1 MNRPELR
8 IGDLERDAAVTAL
21 GEHYAAGRLTKEE
34 YDERADVAWRART
47 RSDLAPVFADLP
59 ALRPAQPLVPPTA
72 QRGSSTGRS
81 RRSAPPVLPVLLI
94 VVILAGVTGLEVWPF
109 VLLGLA
115 YVWLRM
121 WMGVATLRERFARR
135 ADRPAWG
142 RAVEPWGRPRF

>member
-47 RSDLAPVFADLP
+47 RSDLAPIFADLP
-59 ALRPAQPLVPPTA
+59 ALSPEPAAPAVVGPGVSRA
-72 QRGSSTGRS
+72 GR
-81 RRSAPPVLPVLLI
+81 RRSAPPVLPILLLVL
-94 VVILAGVTGLEVWPF
+94 VLAGVTGLEIWPI

-115 YVWLRM
+115 YMWLRM
-121 WMGVATLRERFARR
+121 WMGVTHLRDRVARR
-135 ADRPAWG
+135 AEHAPWG
-142 RAVEPWGRPRF
+142 HAVEPWRRPRF